1 MTQYINKDVLVAEI
15 ENYISAY
22 RELLAKT
29 DRNDQVWI
37 DFVSQV
43 EAKINVLQHLLIF
56 IDILEVKEIN
66 EHKSCTTDE

>member
-1 MTQYINKDVLVAEI
+1 MTQYINKDVLAAEI

-29 DRNDQVWI
+29 DRNDTVWI

-43 EAKINVLQHLLIF
+43 EAKINVLQHLLTF
-56 IDILEVKEIN
+56 IDTLEVKDVNLE
-66 EHKSCTTDE
+66 K